1 MRLKPSY
8 AALSVCAAAAIFG
21 VPAFAQTSPS
31 DEQVTVTD
39 DARTLGT
46 VTVVAQRREEN
57 LQDVPA
63 AVSAFT
69 PDQLQE
75 RSIVETSD
83 LMGSLPNIQVTSA
96 YGRTQPNFSVRGISV
111 ANEFSASTASPV
123 GVYVDEVY
131 QGFRA
136 SHGQQLFDLEN
147 LEVLRGPQGT
157 LYGRNTTGGAVN
169 IFTRKPTLEGSNGY
183 VSAGISN
190 FDTYTAGGAFE
201 FTPAEDVFGVRVA
214 GTWTDSEGYTENPFD
229 GETYA
234 GIDSVA
240 ASLSLRWDPSSAT
253 SINAKVYFAENDPR
267 QDLPYGIGYLEGGT
281 NGAGVP
287 LRAGLDEDE
296 IPADTAGFYK
306 TSSQGFTASLDHD
319 FGGNWSTT
327 IVAGIQ
333 TDDYDLSP
341 FDCDGSPVDVCAIEY
356 FSESDSWNF
365 DARATYEGNR
375 LTFIG
380 GVYAGNEEIFTKNQ
394 PDFFGFLSPLLLGAG
409 LPEEYFNPSI
419 AVGNSLGTLPAFA
432 VDPTLDP
439 TDPAS
444 CAPVVINPDGYFDAR
459 SLIAFNTDV
468 SLTNTATATAV
479 QAACL
484 AAGAPPFANILV
496 DQEFTLERPST
507 AIYGEMKYD
516 FTDRFSATLGLR
528 YTDDEV
534 NYKDARALVANL
546 GGTFVAATVPYIY
559 DPAAVA
565 AGTPIND
572 ADVPRVSQSESTG
585 EVSGRLVLDYKF
597 TDQVLGYA
605 SYSRGYR
612 AGSFNGL
619 AYQDISQVFF
629 VDPEE
634 VDAFEVGFKSRFME
648 DTMQLNAAAF
658 FYDYQNQQIAEIVGA
673 TSFLRSVN
681 GEVLGFEAE
690 FDWQATDT
698 LLIDASLGLLDTQYD
713 DNQSFTPGGLDVGG
727 NEFPNAPGTTFS
739 LGATY
744 IAWEQDDRSLSLRGD
759 AQYMGDYWFDPFN
772 DYGQD
777 PCTEPAPGLG
787 TLLATPELACQNPG
801 YWLLNARATYDTDR
815 YSVSAWVKN
824 AGDEFYY
831 IYGLNLNAFFQD
843 YLTRGA
849 PRTYGIEA
857 TAKF

>member
-1 MRLKPSY
+1 MRIQRNY
-8 AALSVCAAAAIFG
+8 RTLSVCAAALLVGAPAI
-21 VPAFAQTSPS
+21 AQSETEGEPVAVV
-31 DEQVTVTD
+31 EGT
-39 DARTLGT
+39 RTLGT

-83 LMGSLPNIQVTSA
+83 LMGSLPNVQVTSA

-111 ANEFSASTASPV
+111 ANEFSASTASPI

-169 IFTRKPTLEGSNGY
+169 IFTRKPALEGSNGY
-183 VSAGISN
+183 VSAGIGN
-190 FDTYTAGGAFE
+190 FDTYTASGAAE
-201 FTPAEDVFGVRVA
+201 FTPVADQLGVRLA
-214 GTWTDSEGYTENPFD
+214 GTWTESKGYTYNPFD
-229 GETYA
+229 GETYS
-234 GIDSVA
+234 GIDSLA
-240 ASLSLRWDPSSAT
+240 ARLSLRWDPSAAT
-253 SINAKVYFAENDPR
+253 SVNAKVYFAQNDPR
-267 QDLPYGIGYLEGGT
+267 QDLPYGIGYLSGGT

-287 LRAGLDEDE
+287 LRAGLERDE
-296 IPADTAGFYK
+296 INADTAGFYR
-306 TSSQGFTASLDHD
+306 TSSEGFNASLDHD
-319 FGGNWSTT
+319 FGNNWSAT

-341 FDCDGSPVDVCAIEY
+341 FDCDGSALNVCAIEY

-365 DARATYEGNR
+365 DARTTYKGDR

-380 GVYAGNEEIFTKNQ
+380 GIYAGNEEIFTKNR

-409 LPEEYFNPSI
+409 LPGNYFNPAI
-419 AVGNSLGTLPAFA
+419 AVGESLGVIPAYLVNPA
-432 VDPTLDP
+432 LNPTN
-439 TDPAS
+439 PAS
-444 CAPVVINPDGYFDAR
+444 CAPIVINPNAYFDAR

-468 SLTNTATATAV
+468 ALTNTATGTAV
-479 QAACL
+479 QGACF

-496 DQEFTLERPST
+496 DQEFTLERPSQ
-507 AIYGEMKYD
+507 AIYAEAKYQ
-516 FTDRFSATLGLR
+516 FTDRFSTTLGLR

-534 NYKDARALVANL
+534 NYKNARALVANL
-546 GGTFVAATVPYIY
+546 GGTFVAATVPYIFN
-559 DPAAVA
+559 PASVA
-565 AGTPIND
+565 AGTPID
-572 ADVPRVSQSESTG
+572 EASVPRVNRSESTG
-585 EVSGRLVLDYKF
+585 QVSGRVIVDYKF
-597 TDQVLGYA
+597 TDSILGYA

-619 AYQDISQVFF
+619 AYQDLSQVYF

-634 VDAFEVGFKSRFME
+634 IDAFEVGFKSRFNQ
-648 DTMQLNAAAF
+648 DTMQINAAAF

-698 LLIDASLGLLDTQYD
+698 LLVDASLGLLDTQYD

-727 NEFPNAPGTTFS
+727 NEFPNAPGTTFN
-739 LGATY
+739 LGATLV
-744 IAWEQDDRSLSLRGD
+744 AWEEAERSLTLRAD
-759 AQYMGDYWFDPFN
+759 AQYMSKYWFDPFN
-772 DYGQD
+772 DYGQN
-777 PCTEPAPGLG
+777 PCNQPAQGRT

-801 YWLLNARATYDTDR
+801 YWLFNARATYEAGDYT
-815 YSVSAWVKN
+815 VSAWMKN

-831 IYGLNLNAFFQD
+831 IYGLNLNAFYQD
-843 YLTRGA
+843 YLTRGP

-857 TAKF
+857 KFKF